1 MLSIISKLFY
11 SFLTL
16 FGVVTI
22 IFFLFNVLPVDPAQ
36 MMVDQQEDSQ
46 QLEQI
51 KKKYG
56 FDLPI
61 LSQYLLYLNDLS
73 PLSYH
78 SVNNEDLSFFSK
90 NKYFGFSL
98 VKTSNFVVAI
108 KFPHLRT
115 SYQKRGKKV
124 SKVISE
130 TLPNTIVLAISAIS
144 ISVFFGLIFGVISA
158 VYFNTWIDRWLQLL
172 STLGM
177 SVPSFFSAIL
187 FSWFF
192 GFLYHQT
199 TGLNMT
205 GSLYQMDDYG
215 EERLIMLKNLIL
227 PSIVLGIRPI
237 AVIIQLFRSSL
248 LDVLSQDYIK
258 TAYSKGLSKVEVIY
272 RHAIKNAL
280 NPVITAISGWFA
292 SMLAGSVFVEYIFG
306 WKGMGKEI
314 VNSINTLDIPVIIGI
329 VLTVSTL
336 FITINILLDLIYTL
350 LDPNIKLTN

>member
-1 MLSIISKLFY
+1 MMFSILSKLFY

-22 IFFLFNVLPVDPAQ
+22 VFFLFNVLPVDPAQ

-130 TLPNTIVLAISAIS
+130 TLPNTIVLA
-144 ISVFFGLIFGVISA
+144 
-158 VYFNTWIDRWLQLL
+158 
-172 STLGM
+172 
-177 SVPSFFSAIL
+177 
-187 FSWFF
+187 
-192 GFLYHQT
+192 
-199 TGLNMT
+199 
-205 GSLYQMDDYG
+205 
-215 EERLIMLKNLIL
+215 
-227 PSIVLGIRPI
+227 
-237 AVIIQLFRSSL
+237 
-248 LDVLSQDYIK
+248 
-258 TAYSKGLSKVEVIY
+258 
-272 RHAIKNAL
+272 
-280 NPVITAISGWFA
+280 
-292 SMLAGSVFVEYIFG
+292 
-306 WKGMGKEI
+306 
-314 VNSINTLDIPVIIGI
+314 
-329 VLTVSTL
+329 
-336 FITINILLDLIYTL
+336 
-350 LDPNIKLTN
+350 